1 MLTLCFYILIRYK
14 DRKLLYSGRHYGITV
29 DEDVHTLT
37 IHDAFPDDTGRYMCR
52 AVNVVGST
60 TTEAYVKVQSKYTL
74 LSLEFFLLDKMKFDH
89 YKIS

>member
-1 MLTLCFYILIRYK
+1 MLTLCFCVMFRYK

-74 LSLEFFLLDKMKFDH
+74 
-89 YKIS
+89 